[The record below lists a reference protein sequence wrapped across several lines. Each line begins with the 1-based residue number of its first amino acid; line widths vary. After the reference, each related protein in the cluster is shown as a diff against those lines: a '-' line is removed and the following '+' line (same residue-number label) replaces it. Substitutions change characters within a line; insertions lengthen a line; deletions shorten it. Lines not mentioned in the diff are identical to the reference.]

1 MIMAHVHPR
10 YIEKGAIYVLCGF
23 GKRFAALAASR
34 QAMVSSYGH
43 LFQSRKRRIRA
54 TWMVYHMHNALRKSL
69 HSYIPPFYFT
79 ITSPK
84 QGRLA
89 SPAPF
94 RFETVSSEA
103 YCAYT
108 IQNQNRL

>member
-1 MIMAHVHPR
+1 MCYADS
-10 YIEKGAIYVLCGF
+10 ASVLRPWLLQD
-23 GKRFAALAASR
+23 KPWTVL
-34 QAMVSSYGH
+34 SYGH
-43 LFQSRKRRIRA
+43 LSQSRKRRIRA
-54 TWMVYHMHNALRKSL
+54 TWMVYHVHNALRKSL

-79 ITSPK
+79 ITSLK

-94 RFETVSSEA
+94 QFETVFSEA